1 MAPFAN
7 PPIRVGLADRF
18 LFAQVL
24 SPLIERRSLPP
35 LHLPAVLIGLGV
47 ALAVAV
53 GGRALSATIPGLA
66 ATVLG
71 VALGGFLAGKMGKV
85 AGLYH
90 GAAVGVG
97 WIALEAFGV
106 APSSAG
112 SSAEVVSDTVTVIA
126 QDALYLVTASLGG
139 LVARPER
146 ASSSGTGRRR

>member
-1 MAPFAN
+1 MA
-7 PPIRVGLADRF
+7 
-18 LFAQVL
+18 
-24 SPLIERRSLPP
+24 LIERRSLPP

-47 ALAVAV
+47 ALAVAL
-53 GGRALSATIPGLA
+53 GARLLSATIPGLA
-66 ATVLG
+66 ATILG
-71 VALGGFLAGKMGKV
+71 VALGGFVAGKWAKT

-112 SSAEVVSDTVTVIA
+112 SSAEVVSDTVMVIA
-126 QDALYLVTASLGG
+126 LDAVLLVTASLGG

-146 ASSSGTGRRR
+146 ASSSGRGRGR